1 MLSIEQIKKVTQK
14 VAIHYPVSRVLL
26 FGSYADGSA
35 NEQSDVDMMVEF
47 SINPVSLFEIA
58 GFNQEMR
65 DALNVSVD
73 TVKLPLK
80 ENTIDISKAVPL
92 YECR

>member
-14 VAIHYPVSRVLL
+14 VATHYPVSRVLL

-65 DALNVSVD
+65 DELNVSVD